1 MHMCC
6 SFVSLPKLCSL
17 LSHGSSSPCRELA
30 RWHLALQ
37 QQARI
42 RSSRRVRCLP
52 AAGAE
57 TKQKSWACASVPR
70 LGSDPAELPSRTN
83 SRISQPHPFLA
94 IKYKHPDFLLR
105 SANPGEIHGGLS
117 PSVLGS
123 SGSRIFLCA
132 PARPFGGVRCVPAGH
147 LGFVVEIGA

>member
-17 LSHGSSSPCRELA
+17 LSHGSSSPCRKLA

-42 RSSRRVRCLP
+42 RSSRRVCCLP

-57 TKQKSWACASVPR
+57 TNQKSWACASVPR
-70 LGSDPAELPSRTN
+70 LGSNPAQLPSSN
-83 SRISQPHPFLA
+83 PDQPHPFLA
-94 IKYKHPDFLLR
+94 IKYKHPDFLLL

-117 PSVLGS
+117 PSVLDS
-123 SGSRIFLCA
+123 SRLVAQLS
-132 PARPFGGVRCVPAGH
+132 CVPRPGH
-147 LGFVVEIGA
+147 LEVSGVYQLRC